1 MNSQKVIRSV
11 TPTPKKKPEVH
22 PTSKGKQGSRPPVP
36 HLGETG
42 EVNKVRHPGTMSH
55 SDSQTKENIRP
66 ITHVTSPTP
75 ATKSKQKPPE
85 EKSKEEVEQILAE
98 HRKRLGIV
106 PGQMAVLKDPS
117 SQLVE

>member
-1 MNSQKVIRSV
+1 M
-11 TPTPKKKPEVH
+11 H
-22 PTSKGKQGSRPPVP
+22 LTSKGKQGSRPPVP

-55 SDSQTKENIRP
+55 SDYQTKEDIRP
-66 ITHVTSPTP
+66 ITHDTSPTP

-85 EKSKEEVEQILAE
+85 EKSKEDIE
-98 HRKRLGIV
+98 HALEECRKRCGIV

-117 SQLVE
+117 WV